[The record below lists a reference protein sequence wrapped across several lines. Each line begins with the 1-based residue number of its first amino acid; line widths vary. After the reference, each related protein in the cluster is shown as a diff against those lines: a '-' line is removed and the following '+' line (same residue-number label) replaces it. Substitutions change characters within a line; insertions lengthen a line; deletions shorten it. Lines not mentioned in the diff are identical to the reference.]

1 MWKNYNLIINCDDE
15 KIQGEENKWQKVY
28 ENEDTR
34 GIANDS
40 LYGWKIVLF
49 IPVGICFFIKRN
61 RWNFSLSATLSKH
74 FIRYNVQYIYIFFL
88 NKKEKKGEKNL
99 LKKKLIFLSIDFDS
113 FFLSRMDI
121 CLSMFMTRK
130 EKLYEK
136 MDTKEELWVSSFFL
150 SSVHARM
157 KI

>member
-1 MWKNYNLIINCDDE
+1 MWKNYNLIINCDNE
-15 KIQGEENKWQKVY
+15 KIQGEGNKWQKVY
-28 ENEDTR
+28 ENEGTR

-74 FIRYNVQYIYIFFL
+74 FIRYNVQYIYFFWIR
-88 NKKEKKGEKNL
+88 KKKREKK
-99 LKKKLIFLSIDFDS
+99 
-113 FFLSRMDI
+113 I
-121 CLSMFMTRK
+121 CSRK

>member
-1 MWKNYNLIINCDDE
+1 M
-15 KIQGEENKWQKVY
+15 
-28 ENEDTR
+28 
-34 GIANDS
+34 
-40 LYGWKIVLF
+40 
-49 IPVGICFFIKRN
+49 
-61 RWNFSLSATLSKH
+61 
-74 FIRYNVQYIYIFFL
+74 

-136 MDTKEELWVSSFFL
+136 MDKEEWKKKNCEYLLFFFL
-150 SSVHARM
+150 VFMRE
-157 KI
+157 

>member
-1 MWKNYNLIINCDDE
+1 M
-15 KIQGEENKWQKVY
+15 
-28 ENEDTR
+28 
-34 GIANDS
+34 
-40 LYGWKIVLF
+40 
-49 IPVGICFFIKRN
+49 
-61 RWNFSLSATLSKH
+61 
-74 FIRYNVQYIYIFFL
+74 

-136 MDTKEELWVSSFFL
+136 MDTKEEL
-150 SSVHARM
+150 
-157 KI
+157 